1 VPRSVRPGR
10 RRGFALLVVIWGVGV
25 ITLLIVSFMTTA
37 RARLQA
43 AFNAAGVTETQ
54 LLAEGAVNLA
64 IVKLLAEQSAAPLAN
79 AQPPHDGAPTY
90 CSLSGATVSIA
101 IEDEEGKVD
110 LNTASDKLLETM
122 LIGFG
127 ADPREAGALARAITE
142 FREQPAS
149 AVDAR
154 FAAPGY
160 SDRPFGPKRM
170 PFQTTL
176 ELDQVSGFE
185 PALTRMLLP
194 FVTVHSRSPGVDPTI
209 APPALFAAL
218 SGYRPEVVR
227 MIAARSDP
235 KSVDRRDSRFPREY
249 AQAGSHS
256 GAYLIHAEVARP
268 NGAIGVEEALVRV
281 GGVSGGGVSGGEPF
295 TILELRRGRAR
306 DKERLRA
313 MAGRSP
319 PPC

>member
-1 VPRSVRPGR
+1 VARSGRPGS

-43 AFNAAGVTETQ
+43 AFNAAGATETQ
-54 LLAEGAVNLA
+54 LLADGAINLA
-64 IVKLLAEQSAAPLAN
+64 IVNLLAEQGAVPSAN
-79 AQPPHDGAPTY
+79 AQPPHDGAPIY
-90 CSLSGATVSIA
+90 CALSGSAVSIA

-122 LIGFG
+122 LLGFG
-127 ADPREAGALARAITE
+127 VHPREAGALARAITE

-149 AVDAR
+149 VVDAR
-154 FAAPGY
+154 FVAPGY

-176 ELDQVSGFE
+176 ELDQVAGFE
-185 PALTRMLLP
+185 PALTRLLLP

-218 SGYRPEVVR
+218 SGYRPEIVR
-227 MIAARSDP
+227 MLAVRSDP

-249 AQAGSHS
+249 AQASSRNGSF
-256 GAYLIHAEVARP
+256 LIHAEVARP

-281 GGVSGGGVSGGEPF
+281 GGIGGAEPF
-295 TILELRRGRAR
+295 GILELRRGRAR

-313 MAGRSP
+313 MAGRSL

>member
-1 VPRSVRPGR
+1 MPRSVRPGR

-54 LLAEGAVNLA
+54 LLADGAVNLA
-64 IVKLLAEQSAAPLAN
+64 IVTLVAEQNIVPSTN
-79 AQPPHDGAPTY
+79 DRPPHDGAPVY
-90 CSLSGATVSIA
+90 CSLSGAAVSIA

-110 LNTASDKLLETM
+110 LNTASDKLMETM

-127 ADPREAGALARAITE
+127 VDPREAGALSRAITE
-142 FREQPAS
+142 FREQPANAVEGGS
-149 AVDAR
+149 A
-154 FAAPGY
+154 AAAYP
-160 SDRPFGPKRM
+160 DRPFGPKRM

-185 PALTRMLLP
+185 PALTRLLLP
-194 FVTVHSRSPGVDPTI
+194 FVTVHSRSPGVDPSI

-218 SGYRPEVVR
+218 SGNRPDIVR
-227 MIAARSDP
+227 ALAARPDP
-235 KSVDRRDSRFPREY
+235 RSVDRRDSRFPKEF
-249 AQAGSHS
+249 AQLGSQAG
-256 GAYLIHAEVARP
+256 AFLIHVEVARP
-268 NGAIGVEEALVRV
+268 NGAIGVEEALVRIGGV
-281 GGVSGGGVSGGEPF
+281 GGADPF

-313 MAGRSP
+313 MAGRGL